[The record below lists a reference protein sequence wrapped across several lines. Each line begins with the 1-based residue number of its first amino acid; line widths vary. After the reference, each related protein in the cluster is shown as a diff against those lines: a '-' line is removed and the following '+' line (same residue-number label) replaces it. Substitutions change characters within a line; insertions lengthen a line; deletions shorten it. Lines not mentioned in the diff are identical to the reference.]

1 MTLYTPESRLSDIIM
16 AHPGVISVLDRFGIR
31 LGVGTASVGQ
41 KCSELDIDPSFLLVI
56 VNTYI
61 NDDYFPEQQLLSYPL
76 NLITDYLAK
85 TDDYY
90 LNVQLPNIERHFR
103 PLMAQA
109 ADDGNL
115 MMLRQFF
122 NAMKEE
128 MATRATIDY
137 CSGTETTAEK
147 VMDLCSFFVIHLKG
161 HYDTNLCNAVVQS
174 LFMLEKDVRQND
186 RIRDRVLKPAVRA
199 SLAKND

>member
-16 AHPGVISVLDRFGIR
+16 AHPGVITVLDRFGIH
-31 LGVGTASVGQ
+31 LGVGTSSVGE
-41 KCSELDIDPSFLLVI
+41 KCGELGIDPSFLLVI

-76 NLITDYLAK
+76 DLITSYLAK
-85 TDDYY
+85 TDEYY
-90 LNVQLPNIERHFR
+90 KRVQLPNIERHLR

-109 ADDGNL
+109 SDDGNL
-115 MMLRQFF
+115 MMLGRFF
-122 NAMKEE
+122 SAMKEE
-128 MATRATIDY
+128 MTAHSDSNESA
-137 CSGTETTAEK
+137 AEK

-186 RIRDRVLKPAVRA
+186 RIRDRVLKPAMA
-199 SLAKND
+199 AAMAKND